1 MATKVLWLFLNRNKY
16 IVEVLGL
23 EEQLVQNHVL
33 LITQNHVIKL
43 KEWDKFYLCKI

>member
-1 MATKVLWLFLNRNKY
+1 MATKVLWLFLNINKY

-33 LITQNHVIKL
+33 LITTESCDKIKGMG
-43 KEWDKFYLCKI
+43 